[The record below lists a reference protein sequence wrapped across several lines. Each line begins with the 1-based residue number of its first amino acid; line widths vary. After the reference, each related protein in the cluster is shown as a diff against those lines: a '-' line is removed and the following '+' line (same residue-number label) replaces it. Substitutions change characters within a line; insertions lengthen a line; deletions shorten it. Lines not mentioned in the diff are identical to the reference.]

1 LILNTGA
8 LLPLCS
14 GMIQFRFRIDLY
26 GALRKKTGI
35 ASRPYQGVHNHMK
48 KMIITAAVG
57 LTMACTA
64 TAAQAQDPSYYAGLG
79 LGAITTDYKA
89 AGIDQTKSSVGGYL
103 KAGADFNEYFAA
115 ELRIG
120 MTGKNKK
127 SYAAGNILSFSS
139 PLFVAYLAKIK
150 YPVSSDFDIYML
162 AGATTARI
170 KGQSVTAV
178 GATASQSQTKTGLSL
193 GGGMDYK
200 LDSQTSIGAEWVQYM
215 FPVKL
220 STGSVFAAGSKA
232 RMWGITGT
240 ATYHF

>member
-1 LILNTGA
+1 
-8 LLPLCS
+8 
-14 GMIQFRFRIDLY
+14 
-26 GALRKKTGI
+26 
-35 ASRPYQGVHNHMK
+35 MK
-48 KMIITAAVG
+48 KMIITAA
-57 LTMACTA
+57 LAATMACTA

-79 LGAITTDYKA
+79 LGTITTDYKA
-89 AGIDQTKSSVGGYL
+89 AGIDQKKSSVGGYL
-103 KAGADFNEYFAA
+103 KAGADFNDYFAA

-127 SYAAGNILSFSS
+127 SYAAGNTLSFSS

-150 YPVSSDFDIYML
+150 YSVASDLDMYML

-170 KGQSVTAV
+170 KGQSVTAGV
-178 GATASQSQTKTGLSL
+178 TATQTQTKTGLSL
-193 GGGMDYK
+193 GAGFDYK
-200 LDSQTSIGAEWVQYM
+200 LDNQTSVGAEWVQYM

-220 STGSVFAAGSKA
+220 GTGSVFAAGSKA